1 MKVVF
6 DTNVLVSALV
16 FPGGSADSA
25 LRRIIEEQDRLLI
38 SKPIFDEL
46 LGILARKFSRDP
58 EELAHAAVFLSELAV
73 LVKPRRKLAVLADEP
88 DNRVLE
94 CAVTGGAG
102 AIITGDKAFLSLG
115 RFREV
120 KLLSLR
126 AYLEGNPDP

>member
-16 FPGGSADSA
+16 FPGGAD
-25 LRRIIEEQDRLLI
+25 
-38 SKPIFDEL
+38 
-46 LGILARKFSRDP
+46 
-58 EELAHAAVFLSELAV
+58 
-73 LVKPRRKLAVLADEP
+73 
-88 DNRVLE
+88 
-94 CAVTGGAG
+94 

-115 RFREV
+115 SFRDV